1 MAENEIAT
9 AYVSIVP
16 TTVGM
21 RAALTGQVVGPAT
34 TAGTTAGAGMGKGI
48 TAGMLPV
55 VRKAAVAVAGVL
67 AAVGVAKFAAASIE
81 TFKNAAGEVVKLQRV
96 AGGTAEEMSRF
107 RFAAKASGVEVGTF
121 TKGLTLFG
129 RNLTTATQSGDATAK
144 MIQQLGFDFRD
155 ANGQILPMSE
165 LLPKVAD
172 RFESMPNGAEKTAL
186 AMKLFG
192 RAGADLIPFL
202 NKGSKGLAELAKQ
215 SDKFGQTLNQ
225 KMVEDFLAARKNTRD
240 WNLALE
246 GLKIQIGAKLLPIL
260 TKLSL
265 WFTEKAIPAIQ
276 TVGEAFVRLT
286 DGTAS
291 TGEKLTA
298 IAVAAGPI
306 ALILAKIIP
315 VVAMVVK
322 AFGAFGLVSNPV
334 GWVVLAIGAVIGALV
349 LLWNKS
355 EGFRSFVEGVWKG
368 LQKIGQAIA
377 DFWSGTVAPIVSEA
391 WEQIKKTAQETWIAI
406 RPTLEQW
413 KAKAAE
419 LVAWWVA
426 NWPQIQATIQ
436 VLWDQY
442 LRPFISWMIGTGI
455 PAIGWLVTAWV
466 NGFSTMVNFMRPAFV
481 QAMTVIT
488 LLWRSIEIATNIITT
503 NFKLIAS
510 VTSVVWSGIRTAIS
524 VAVNVIKTT
533 LGSIAGAVSGVI
545 AAFTGLYNGI
555 KSKMTDIGRKVSDI
569 KDTVTGALKGA
580 ASWLYGTGESVVKG
594 LISGI
599 GSLKSSV
606 TSALLNLL
614 PEPLRKFAGKLG
626 INSPSKVFAGFGEN
640 VGQGFTSGID
650 STLADVEAATTRLAA
665 TSLAGFDPGSL
676 APTITPAAMT
686 IASPKH
692 LVIVDADGALIG
704 RMKVAADQALD
715 GLADELLYRNAG

>member
-1 MAENEIAT
+1 MANNEIAT

-21 RAALTGQVVGPAT
+21 KAALTSQVVGPASA
-34 TAGTTAGAGMGKGI
+34 AGTTAGAGMGKGI
-48 TAGMLPV
+48 SGGMLPV
-55 VRKAAVAVAGVL
+55 VRKAAAAIAGVL

-107 RFAAKASGVEVGTF
+107 RFAAKASGVEVGVF

-155 ANGQILPMSE
+155 ANGHILPMSE

-172 RFESMPNGAEKTAL
+172 RFASMPNGAEKTAL

-260 TKLSL
+260 TKLSQ

-291 TGEKLTA
+291 TGEKLAA

-306 ALILAKIIP
+306 VLILAKIIP

-322 AFGAFGLVSNPV
+322 AFGLFGLVSNPV
-334 GWVVLAIGAVIGALV
+334 GWVVLAIGAVIAALV

-368 LQKIGQAIA
+368 LQKIGQSIA
-377 DFWSGTVAPIVSEA
+377 DFWSGTVAPILSEA
-391 WEQIKKTAQETWIAI
+391 WDQIKKTATETWAAI
-406 RPTLEQW
+406 QPALAQW
-413 KAKAAE
+413 KQKAAE

-426 NWPQIQATIQ
+426 NWPQIQQTLQ
-436 VLWDQY
+436 TLWDQW
-442 LRPFISWMIGTGI
+442 LRPLISWLISTGI
-455 PAIGWLVTAWV
+455 PAMGALVTAWV
-466 NGFSTMVNFMRPAFV
+466 NGVTTMWNFIQPPLANMIAIMG
-481 QAMTVIT
+481 QI
-488 LLWRSIEIATNIITT
+488 WRSVEFAIGIVVQNFRLISAVANVVWTNVRNIIS
-503 NFKLIAS
+503 IA
-510 VTSVVWSGIRTAIS
+510 VSGIRSAMGTIS
-524 VAVNVIKTT
+524 
-533 LGSIAGAVSGVI
+533 GAVSGVI
-545 AAFTGLYNGI
+545 GAFTGLYNGI
-555 KSKMTDIGRKVSDI
+555 KSKMADIGRKVSEI
-569 KDTVTGALKGA
+569 KGTITGALRGA
-580 ASWLYGTGESVVKG
+580 GSWLYGIGKNVVEG

-599 GSLKSSV
+599 GALKSAV
-606 TSALLNLL
+606 IQALLNLL
-614 PEPLRKFAGKLG
+614 PEPLRKFAGRLG
-626 INSPSKVFAGFGEN
+626 INSPSKVFRGFGEN
-640 VGQGFTSGID
+640 VGQGFVVGID
-650 STLADVEAATTRLAA
+650 GSLADVTAATDRLAA
-665 TSLAGFDPGSL
+665 SASTGFNPGTIT
-676 APTITPAAMT
+676 PTITPAAMT
-686 IASPKH
+686 VTSPKT
-692 LVIVDADGALIG
+692 LVVVDADRALVG
-704 RMKVAADQALD
+704 RMEVVADQALD

>member
-291 TGEKLTA
+291 TGEKLIA

-391 WEQIKKTAQETWIAI
+391 WEQIKKTAIETWTAI
-406 RPTLEQW
+406 QPALEQW

-426 NWPQIQATIQ
+426 NWPQIQQTIQ
-436 VLWDQY
+436 TLWDNY
-442 LRPFISWMIGTGI
+442 LKPWISWMIGTMI
-455 PAIGWLVTAWV
+455 PFVGKLVEAWV
-466 NGFSTMVNFMRPAFV
+466 NG
-481 QAMTVIT
+481 
-488 LLWRSIEIATNIITT
+488 ITT
-503 NFKLIAS
+503 MWNFIQPPLANMIAIMGMIWRAVAFAIDIVVQNFRLIAS
-510 VTSVVWSGIRTAIS
+510 VANVVWTNVKNIIS
-524 VAVNVIKTT
+524 VAVGVVKTVMGT
-533 LGSIAGAVSGVI
+533 ISGAVSGVI
-545 AAFTGLYNGI
+545 GAFTGLYNGI
-555 KSKMTDIGRKVSDI
+555 KSKMSDIGRKVSEI

-580 ASWLYGTGESVVKG
+580 ASWLYSTGKNVVKG

-599 GSLKSSV
+599 GSLKSAV

-686 IASPKH
+686 VASPKH